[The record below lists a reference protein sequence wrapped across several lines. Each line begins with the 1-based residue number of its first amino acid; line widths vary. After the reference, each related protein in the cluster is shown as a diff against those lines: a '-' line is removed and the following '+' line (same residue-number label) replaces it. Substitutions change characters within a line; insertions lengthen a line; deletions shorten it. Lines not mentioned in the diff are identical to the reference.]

1 MEIKIGKYNNW
12 RTSIEGDYFSLYI
25 KTWFAFLSTLHELYP
40 EKINSVG
47 DGSLIR
53 HFSENIQV
61 PSNYEEQISP
71 AIKLMFQAAETVMK
85 TDFAEYYFSSFYE
98 LNKIYRFK
106 QKNID
111 GHIGFLANRTKIEF
125 SPTATG
131 IRKRTKDQLYFELR
145 SNQNQFLTHLKPI
158 IGDNKTY
165 TLNTTIDLGEIIR
178 DKSYDDKYAIIQ
190 LAKKSLYEK
199 IDEIFITRRH
209 TEKQKEKA
217 SHFFGGVIESSFQSW
232 ALNFESD
239 DLFKK
244 LPNRDY
250 PNTEASKRQT
260 LKWFIKYS
268 YKLRNVLFHII
279 IDPFDKNW
287 QPIYKNTYIAL
298 KELVDENIKIIKE
311 KESEQAIITE
321 VPEQNNS
328 SEAE

>member
-53 HFSENIQV
+53 HFSENIQI
-61 PSNYEEQISP
+61 PLNYDEQISP
-71 AIKLMFQAAETVMK
+71 AIQLMFKAAETVML

-106 QKNID
+106 QKDID
-111 GHIGFLANRTKIEF
+111 GHISFLANRTKLDF
-125 SPTATG
+125 SPTSTG
-131 IRKRTKDQLYFELR
+131 IRKRTKDQLYFEIR
-145 SNQNQFLTHLKPI
+145 SSQKQFLTHLKPI
-158 IGDNKTY
+158 IGDKKTY
-165 TLNTTIDLGEIIR
+165 TLNTFIDLGEIIR
-178 DKSYDDKYAIIQ
+178 NKQYDDKFAIIQ
-190 LAKKSLYEK
+190 LAKNNLYEK
-199 IDEIFITRRH
+199 VDNIFNDRGH
-209 TEKQKEKA
+209 TQNQKEKA
-217 SHFFGGVIESSFQSW
+217 FTFFESIIESSFQSW
-232 ALNFESD
+232 SLSFQSD

-250 PNTEASKRQT
+250 PNTESSKKQT

-298 KELVDENIKIIKE
+298 KELVDDNIRILKE
-311 KESEQAIITE
+311 KDNVE
-321 VPEQNNS
+321 NNN
-328 SEAE
+328 ANA